1 MNKEKTLSNILLL
14 ITASI
19 WGFGF
24 VAQRYGMDYIGP
36 FYFTGIR
43 FLLGAVIL
51 IPVLTLNLKK
61 NNNYKSL
68 DYKFLFK
75 GGLCAGLIMFSG
87 MALQQAGLV
96 YTTASNGG
104 FITGLYIVIVP
115 IISLFLKQKPKI
127 FVWIGIL
134 IAAPGLYLLS
144 INKGFTMQR
153 GDFLIF
159 LSIFFWA
166 AHIHVISYFSART
179 MPIFLAFLQFLFC
192 AFAGTV
198 CGLLFENISLKIIS
212 DAIIPIFYAGVIGVG
227 VGFTL
232 QVQAQK
238 KADPNHAALI
248 LSMEAVFAAAGG
260 IILLNETM
268 PAKKIFGCIFI
279 LAGIIVSQLDF
290 NKKNI

>member
-1 MNKEKTLSNILLL
+1 MNKEKTASNILLL

-24 VAQRYGMDYIGP
+24 VAQKYGMDYIGP

-51 IPVLTLNLKK
+51 IPVLAFSFK
-61 NNNYKSL
+61 NNNNKSL
-68 DYKFLFK
+68 DSKFLFI
-75 GGLCAGLIMFSG
+75 GGFCAGLIMFAG
-87 MALQQAGLV
+87 IALQQVVVV
-96 YTTASNGG
+96 YTTAANAG
-104 FITGLYIVIVP
+104 FITGLCIVIVP
-115 IISLFLKQKPKI
+115 IISLFLKQKPKM
-127 FVWIGIL
+127 FVWVGII

-144 INKGFTMQR
+144 ITKGFSMQR

-179 MPIFLAFLQFLFC
+179 MPVFLAFLQFLFC
-192 AFAGTV
+192 AFAGI
-198 CGLLFENISLKIIS
+198 CFGLLFENISLKMIA

-260 IILLNETM
+260 IIFLNEIM
-268 PAKKIFGCIFI
+268 PVKKIFACLLI
-279 LAGIIVSQLDF
+279 LTGIIISQLDF